1 MTDYEH
7 LLYSVEC
14 YLKDHTV
21 EELYQA
27 VAKAIE
33 DVKKIEAIRQNTKQN
48 TNQISV
54 SISKMRDM
62 IQFTMKGTCI

>member
-7 LLYSVEC
+7 LLYIVEC
-14 YLKDHTV
+14 YLTDHTV

-33 DVKKIEAIRQNTKQN
+33 DVKKIEAIRQNRAQTKSQ
-48 TNQISV
+48 SV
-54 SISKMRDM
+54 
-62 IQFTMKGTCI
+62 